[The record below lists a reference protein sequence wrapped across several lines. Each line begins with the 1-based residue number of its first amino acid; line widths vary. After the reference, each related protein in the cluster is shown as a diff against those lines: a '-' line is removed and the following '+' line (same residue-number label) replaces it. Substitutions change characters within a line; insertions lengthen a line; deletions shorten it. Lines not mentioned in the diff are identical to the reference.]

1 MYIGQICFFNII
13 LTLEIIVFYRK
24 QVYEKMKRLG
34 IDIGSTTVKVAVID
48 EQHNILFS
56 DYQRHF
62 AKIQETL
69 SSLLKKAKDQIGEMT
84 FAPTVTGSGGLSISS
99 YLDIPFCQE
108 VVCVSSALQDYAPQ
122 TDVAIEL
129 GGEDAK
135 IIYFTNVFP
144 LGSGLW
150 VSISRHTHILC
161 FQMRPHI
168 YISIFRLFVGSL
180 QYAGY
185 FVLDTPA
192 RQCSNKI

>member
-1 MYIGQICFFNII
+1 
-13 LTLEIIVFYRK
+13 
-24 QVYEKMKRLG
+24 MKRLG

-135 IIYFTNVFP
+135 IIYFTNGIDNSSP
-144 LGSGLW
+144 SPPPPRR
-150 VSISRHTHILC
+150 SSECTSSSSPSSLC
-161 FQMRPHI
+161 P
-168 YISIFRLFVGSL
+168 
-180 QYAGY
+180 
-185 FVLDTPA
+185 
-192 RQCSNKI
+192 CSA